1 MKTQIFNL
9 INGKEN
15 VVRMESCLK
24 YSTAKKATSHDGY
37 AGTNREERAAVA
49 AKVFAENGEEMKVT
63 IRNVELTLHRGYST
77 TGKTSW
83 FSCELTSDEYQC
95 ITAGRTY
102 EWPADMK
109 FKSFSLQLNQDC
121 TITATRY
128 GKKSEG
134 AEWKARE
141 WMDIDEAFVTIME
154 NR

>member
-9 INGKEN
+9 INGNKN
-15 VVRMESCLK
+15 VVRMESCIK

-63 IRNVELTLHRGYST
+63 IRNVELTLHRGSST

-83 FSCELTSDEYQC
+83 YSCELTSDEYQC

-102 EWPADMK
+102 EWPADIK

-141 WMDIDEAFVTIME
+141 WMDIDEAFCMIMKD
-154 NR
+154 

>member
-1 MKTQIFNL
+1 
-9 INGKEN
+9 
-15 VVRMESCLK
+15 
-24 YSTAKKATSHDGY
+24 
-37 AGTNREERAAVA
+37 
-49 AKVFAENGEEMKVT
+49 MKVT